1 MSPKDNLRI
10 YIYLIAAWIALLVM
24 QHFSHIYLKR
34 VDFLIYANDSLAPI
48 PIIVLVVVF
57 LFGFLVE
64 SRENR
69 SRKQQ
74 LMFIKSLMFR
84 LELRNLYI
92 ADFLALQS
100 PALDFA
106 TIKKASLGELKEMR
120 IAANTTEYKSLDAM
134 ESVVEEY
141 AKAQESWRSFMDIA
155 RANGFNS
162 IFQDMM
168 YIMHFISD
176 VITFK
181 EVHRNKLFM
190 YEAANDEASMQK
202 VTKVLGDGIR
212 KYLEYVIELKEK
224 QPELFN
230 QVVADYELLA
240 QARG

>member
-1 MSPKDNLRI
+1 MRPKDNLRI
-10 YIYLIAAWIALLVM
+10 YIYLIAAWVALIVM
-24 QHFSHIYLKR
+24 QHFSHLYLKK
-34 VDFLIYANDSLAPI
+34 VDILIFANDSLAPI

-92 ADFLALQS
+92 SNFSALQS

-106 TIKKASLGELKEMR
+106 TIKTASLSELKEMR
-120 IAANTTEYKSLDAM
+120 TAANTTEYKSLDAM
-134 ESVVEEY
+134 ESVIEEY
-141 AKAQESWRSFMDIA
+141 ARAQDAWRSFMDIA
-155 RANGFNS
+155 RANGFND

-168 YIMHFISD
+168 YIMHFIGD
-176 VITFK
+176 VATFK
-181 EVHRNKLFM
+181 EFNPDKLFI
-190 YEAANDEASMQK
+190 YAAANDEAAMRK
-202 VTKVLGDGIR
+202 VMKVLGDGIR

-240 QARG
+240 HARG

>member
-1 MSPKDNLRI
+1 MRPKDNLRI
-10 YIYLIAAWIALLVM
+10 YIYLIVAWLALIVM
-24 QHFSHIYLKR
+24 QHFSHTYLKK
-34 VDFLIYANDSLAPI
+34 VDILIYANDSLAPI

-92 ADFLALQS
+92 ANFLALQS

-106 TIKKASLGELKEMR
+106 TIKTASLAELKAMR
-120 IAANTTEYKSLDAM
+120 VAAEVTEYKSLEAM
-134 ESVVEEY
+134 ESVIAEY
-141 AKAQESWRSFMDIA
+141 AKAQDVWRSFMDIA
-155 RANGFNS
+155 RANGFKD
-162 IFQDMM
+162 IFHDML
-168 YIMHFISD
+168 YVMHFIGD
-176 VITFK
+176 FITFK
-181 EVHRNKLFM
+181 EVKPDSLFIH
-190 YEAANDEASMQK
+190 EAANDEASMRK
-202 VTKVLGDGIR
+202 VMKVLGDGIR

-230 QVVADYELLA
+230 QVLADYELLA
-240 QARG
+240 RARG